1 MRNTLV
7 YAGLTILLLVTINQI
22 SAGVKSSLE
31 IPVEVVGIK
40 ELGISANDKTKTIIE
55 VRWENNSAFST
66 SVSSF
71 KLNLSVTYTDGTTF
85 NEAKKAESKATSER
99 FEVPTAKV
107 SKNKP
112 AAGIKKMNAIALA
125 VLPEKTN

>member
-1 MRNTLV
+1 MRNPLI

-22 SAGVKSSLE
+22 SASAKSSLE
-31 IPVEVVGIK
+31 IPVEVIGIK
-40 ELGISANDKTKTIIE
+40 ELGISANDNTKTIIE
-55 VRWENNSAFST
+55 VRWKKNPGLNA

-71 KLNLSVTYTDGTTF
+71 KLNLSITYADGTTF

-112 AAGIKKMNAIALA
+112 AAIIKKMNAIVLA